1 MNTAPITLEA
11 STFLLQWSTGG
22 MLLGWVTTRRR
33 EVSLGYG
40 WMLRLTYGP
49 LAVGAVIAGF
59 LYGSNLVRDAASALV
74 AVTIGVAFVSSVVRK
89 SAGVSGAQKEFD
101 RRSERVAAMTGIDR
115 ATTRTATGR
124 EFHPILDLVPAMIGV
139 VGLIAAGLAA
149 ASDGFL
155 TDTLSVG
162 RLLVGSLFLGAVTN
176 AMLLGHWY
184 LVQPGLPRKH
194 LNELVDLLGKVWPFE
209 VLVLLAPTGM
219 VSVLNGSIDDG
230 WGGVLGWFWV
240 TCALTTIVLVVVTKA
255 ALRERQY
262 SAVMAATGLLYLA
275 ILTAFGTDLVARAVL
290 DAAVSTSAV

>member
-1 MNTAPITLEA
+1 M
-11 STFLLQWSTGG
+11 
-22 MLLGWVTTRRR
+22 LGWVTTRRR

-40 WMLRLTYGP
+40 WLLRLTYGP
-49 LAVGAVIAGF
+49 LASGAVIAGF
-59 LYGSNLVRDAASALV
+59 LYGTNVVRDTASALV
-74 AVTIGVAFVSSVVRK
+74 AVAIGAAFVSSIARK

-101 RRSERVAAMTGIDR
+101 RRSARVAAMTGIDR
-115 ATTRTATGR
+115 ASTSTTTGR
-124 EFHPILDLVPAMIGV
+124 EFHPILDLVPVMIGA
-139 VGLIAAGLAA
+139 VGLIAAGLSA

-155 TDTLSVG
+155 TDALSVA
-162 RLLVGSLFLGAVTN
+162 RLLVGSLFLGSVTN

-184 LVQPGLPRKH
+184 LVQPGLPRRH
-194 LNELVDLLGKVWPFE
+194 LNELVDILGKVWPFE
-209 VLVLLAPTGM
+209 VLVLIAPTGM

-275 ILTAFGTDLVARAVL
+275 ILTAFGTDLVARAIL

>member
-1 MNTAPITLEA
+1 
-11 STFLLQWSTGG
+11 
-22 MLLGWVTTRRR
+22 
-33 EVSLGYG
+33 
-40 WMLRLTYGP
+40 MLRLTYGP
-49 LAVGAVIAGF
+49 LAAGAVIAGF
-59 LYGSNLVRDAASALV
+59 LYGSNLVRDVASALV
-74 AVTIGVAFVSSVVRK
+74 AVAIGVAFVSSVARK

-115 ATTRTATGR
+115 TTTSTATGR
-124 EFHPILDLVPAMIGV
+124 EFHPILDLVPVMIGV
-139 VGLIAAGLAA
+139 VGLVAAGLAA

-155 TDTLSVG
+155 TDALSVA

-184 LVQPGLPRKH
+184 LVQPGLPRRH
-194 LNELVDLLGKVWPFE
+194 LNELVHILGKVWPFE
-209 VLVLLAPTGM
+209 VLVLIAPTGM
-219 VSVLNGSIDDG
+219 LSVLNGSIDDG

-275 ILTAFGTDLVARAVL
+275 ILTAFGTDLVARAIL
-290 DAAVSTSAV
+290 DAAVSSPAV

>member
-1 MNTAPITLEA
+1 MA
-11 STFLLQWSTGG
+11 SS
-22 MLLGWVTTRRR
+22 
-33 EVSLGYG
+33 
-40 WMLRLTYGP
+40 
-49 LAVGAVIAGF
+49 
-59 LYGSNLVRDAASALV
+59 LV
-74 AVTIGVAFVSSVVRK
+74 AVAIGVAFVSSVARK

-115 ATTRTATGR
+115 ATTSTASGR
-124 EFHPILDLVPAMIGV
+124 EFHPILDLVPVMIGV
-139 VGLIAAGLAA
+139 VGLVAAGLAA

-230 WGGVLGWFWV
+230 WGGVLGWFCDLRADNDRAGRCHQS
-240 TCALTTIVLVVVTKA
+240 CAERTSILCSDGGDRA
-255 ALRERQY
+255 ALPRHSHCLWNR
-262 SAVMAATGLLYLA
+262 SRCAGRPRRSRFHIGGL
-275 ILTAFGTDLVARAVL
+275 
-290 DAAVSTSAV
+290 SPS

>member
-1 MNTAPITLEA
+1 
-11 STFLLQWSTGG
+11 
-22 MLLGWVTTRRR
+22 
-33 EVSLGYG
+33 
-40 WMLRLTYGP
+40 MLRLTYGP

-219 VSVLNGSIDDG
+219 VSVLQRLNRRWLG
-230 WGGVLGWFWV
+230 WRARMVLGDLRADNDRAGRCHQG
-240 TCALTTIVLVVVTKA
+240 CAERTSILCSDGGDRA
-255 ALRERQY
+255 ALPRHSHCLWNR
-262 SAVMAATGLLYLA
+262 SRCAGRPRCSRFHIGGL
-275 ILTAFGTDLVARAVL
+275 
-290 DAAVSTSAV
+290 SPS